1 MTSFVKKPCFTCM
14 RFAVK
19 ILQGL
24 FYAQQSCANCEK
36 KSGANILFEKS
47 NLLLK
52 SSILTSKAAL
62 AVCAARLRIGQWLVK
77 ILQGF

>member
-1 MTSFVKKPCFTCM
+1 M

-62 AVCAARLRIGQWLVK
+62 AVCAARLVKIEDFKSIGQWLVK